1 MAIGP
6 SDTMLAAMLAAAALL
21 GGAVGMY
28 LARRHGRSPSS
39 GDAGQPRSGD
49 PRVLQ
54 NALDHM
60 EEGIAVV
67 DRDLRLVAWNLGYR
81 HVLGLPR
88 GLLTPGEPI
97 ETAIRH
103 CFDSGLLAADDA
115 GVDATV
121 ERLMANMRDPK
132 ADPEICR
139 TTDGRM
145 IAISRAPLP
154 DGGTVNRYVDVSER
168 VRVEEALRLSEE
180 RYALAAQAS
189 SEGIW
194 DWDIAKGRVYYSA
207 RWLSLLGLSEE
218 AVTGTPADWIDRVH
232 PRDRDTFKVALDAY
246 LDGESDRF
254 AEEVRMTHANGDILW
269 VSVTGAAVWRDRAGI
284 EAGTEATGP
293 VTARRGVRPE
303 RLVGSLTDI
312 TKRKRAEERLIH
324 DALYD
329 SITGLPNRALFL
341 DRIEQRLQR
350 WIARE
355 RTGGPNK
362 AFAVLFLDLDRFK
375 VINDSLGHDV
385 GDELLIDVARRLEGA
400 AKPEDSL
407 ARLSGDEFGLLL
419 PEIDGEADAVECA
432 HWLQADLSAAFHL
445 REREIFTTVC
455 IGIAMPQSGFRTAE
469 DMLRAADIAMYRAKD
484 RGHSSCIVFDPSMQ
498 SMAISQLQL
507 ESDLRRAVE
516 RDEILM
522 LYQPIV
528 ALDSGRLAGF
538 ETLAR
543 WNHPE
548 RGLVQPA
555 DFIPLAEDNG
565 IIAAIG
571 AQALRKSVKQM
582 RLWMDDLGDL
592 APDSISVNLSGRQL
606 QEPDLVRDLEV
617 MLARA
622 GVPGSRLKLEVT
634 ESMIMRNP
642 EATSRTLME
651 LKDLGIALS
660 IDDFGTGY
668 SSLSYLHR
676 FPFDTLKIDRSFVT
690 AMTERSENAEIL
702 RTISLLA
709 HTLGKDVIAEGV
721 ERAEQLEGLAA
732 IGCEFAQGF
741 HFSRP
746 LDAEAASALMRDGGS
761 WDVPGQEVDLE

>member
-6 SDTMLAAMLAAAALL
+6 SDTMFAAMLAAAALL
-21 GGAVGMY
+21 GGVVGMF
-28 LARRHGRSPSS
+28 LARRR
-39 GDAGQPRSGD
+39 GDRGVPDNADAPQSGD

-54 NALDHM
+54 DALDHM

-103 CFDSGLLAADDA
+103 CFDSGILAADDE
-115 GVDATV
+115 GVDAAV
-121 ERLMANMRDPK
+121 DRLIANMRDPT

-139 TTDGRM
+139 TTNDRL
-145 IAISRAPLP
+145 IAITRVPLP
-154 DGGTVNRYVDVSER
+154 DGGTINRYADVTER
-168 VRVEEALRLSEE
+168 VRMEEALRLSEE

-194 DWDIAKGRVYYSA
+194 DWDIVRGRAYYST
-207 RWLSLLGLSEE
+207 RWLSLLGLS
-218 AVTGTPADWIDRVH
+218 AADIAGTPADWIDRVH
-232 PRDRDTFKVALDAY
+232 PRDRDTLKIALDAY

-254 AEEVRMTHANGDILW
+254 AEEVRMKHADGDTLW
-269 VSVTGAAVWRDRAGI
+269 VSVTGAAVWRDETGA
-284 EAGTEATGP
+284 EATGP
-293 VTARRGVRPE
+293 IPARRGARPE

-329 SITGLPNRALFL
+329 SVTGLPNRALFL
-341 DRIEQRLQR
+341 DRIEQRLHH
-350 WIARE
+350 WIARDRAGE
-355 RTGGPNK
+355 PNK
-362 AFAVLFLDLDRFK
+362 GFAVLFLDLDRFK
-375 VINDSLGHDV
+375 VVNDSLGHDV

-407 ARLSGDEFGLLL
+407 ARLSGDEFGVLL
-419 PEIDGEADAVECA
+419 PEIGDEADAIECA

-445 REREIFTTVC
+445 RDREIFTTVC
-455 IGIAMPQSGFRTAE
+455 IGIAMPQSGFRAAE

-484 RGHSSCIVFDPSMQ
+484 KGHSSCIVFDPSMQ

-528 ALDSGRLAGF
+528 ALDSGRIAGF

-565 IIAAIG
+565 LIASIG

-582 RLWMDDLGDL
+582 RVWMDELGHL

-746 LDAEAASALMRDGGS
+746 LDAQAASTLMRTGGS
-761 WDVPGQEVDLE
+761 WDIPGQAADTD